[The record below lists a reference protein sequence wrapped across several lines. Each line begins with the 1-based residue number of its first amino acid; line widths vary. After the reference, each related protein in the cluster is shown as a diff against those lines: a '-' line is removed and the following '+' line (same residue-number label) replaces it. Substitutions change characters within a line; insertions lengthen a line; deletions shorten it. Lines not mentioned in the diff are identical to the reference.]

1 MRYMMNYVY
10 NQFSICKSRI
20 NTPKAIS
27 PAEMI
32 SPLFGFF
39 DEEATVDK
47 GLKLSAVSTFD
58 IPTFLSTSWGG
69 ILVVL
74 SLFGVNLLFFMLL
87 PKLAFHSIPDE
98 YLGYSVGRV
107 FTFDFF

>member
-1 MRYMMNYVY
+1 
-10 NQFSICKSRI
+10 
-20 NTPKAIS
+20 
-27 PAEMI
+27 
-32 SPLFGFF
+32 
-39 DEEATVDK
+39 
-47 GLKLSAVSTFD
+47 
-58 IPTFLSTSWGG
+58 
-69 ILVVL
+69 LVVI